1 MAIFIN
7 LIIIVIYLIGIAW
20 MWQNLE
26 DLEKNK
32 KVIVILIGL
41 MLMYIVTNII
51 FAISKETINYE
62 NVKMKNNVGKIIVRL
77 FTGLNVF
84 FIPIAIKN
92 IMKVKNGEQD
102 ENTFKIK
109 SFIIIMIFIICMF
122 VENGYMKNIQNGILD
137 VYKSNKTNEISNESE
152 NVK

>member
-51 FAISKETINYE
+51 FAISKGTI
-62 NVKMKNNVGKIIVRL
+62 KMWK
-77 FTGLNVF
+77 
-84 FIPIAIKN
+84 
-92 IMKVKNGEQD
+92 
-102 ENTFKIK
+102 
-109 SFIIIMIFIICMF
+109 
-122 VENGYMKNIQNGILD
+122 
-137 VYKSNKTNEISNESE
+137 
-152 NVK
+152 